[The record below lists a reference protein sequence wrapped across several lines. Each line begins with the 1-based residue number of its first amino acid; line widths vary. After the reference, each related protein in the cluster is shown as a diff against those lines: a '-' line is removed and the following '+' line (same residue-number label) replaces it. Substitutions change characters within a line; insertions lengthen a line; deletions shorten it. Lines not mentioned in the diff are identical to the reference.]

1 MTAFANSHLT
11 VLKQS
16 TAAIISTVRIYGN
29 LLSQI
34 IRMLFLFLYIE
45 NFNFRYHSA
54 FLWINYFSYSQI
66 LIELFFLS
74 GSYHLC
80 GATTPR
86 RRFTAFGRCPERP
99 SRLWGSG
106 TVARKSSYKKLWT
119 DKACIRYSGSQ
130 QGFRDCDCASGGCG
144 ASVWA
149 PASYAEQSLISARE
163 QPENEACSRISDVC
177 LYHNP
182 SFSSRIFFI
191 SSASSLYFPVT

>member
-74 GSYHLC
+74 RSYHLC
-80 GATTPR
+80 GATTLR

-99 SRLWGSG
+99 SRLWSICL
-106 TVARKSSYKKLWT
+106 S
-119 DKACIRYSGSQ
+119 
-130 QGFRDCDCASGGCG
+130 ASELCG
-144 ASVWA
+144 AIANKRMYEIRKRSV
-149 PASYAEQSLISARE
+149 
-163 QPENEACSRISDVC
+163 
-177 LYHNP
+177 
-182 SFSSRIFFI
+182 FSKRSVY
-191 SSASSLYFPVT
+191 SP

>member
-74 GSYHLC
+74 FSVSSLWCHHTPAEVHGLRPLPREAFPVVEKRNWW
-80 GATTPR
+80 GNPR
-86 RRFTAFGRCPERP
+86 RGNESESNTSQR
-99 SRLWGSG
+99 
-106 TVARKSSYKKLWT
+106 T
-119 DKACIRYSGSQ
+119 DKANLLSRKNIRSVCRTQ
-130 QGFRDCDCASGGCG
+130 QGFRKFRTC
-144 ASVWA
+144 
-149 PASYAEQSLISARE
+149 
-163 QPENEACSRISDVC
+163 
-177 LYHNP
+177 
-182 SFSSRIFFI
+182 
-191 SSASSLYFPVT
+191 

>member
-80 GATTPR
+80 GVTTPR
-86 RRFTAFGRCPERP
+86 RRFTAFGRCPKRP

-106 TVARKSSYKKLWT
+106 TDEVIPAEVT
-119 DKACIRYSGSQ
+119 NQKATPAKEQIKQICCLEKIYAPFTGLSK
-130 QGFRDCDCASGGCG
+130 ASVNFVHASCGCG
-144 ASVWA
+144 ASV
-149 PASYAEQSLISARE
+149 
-163 QPENEACSRISDVC
+163 
-177 LYHNP
+177 
-182 SFSSRIFFI
+182 
-191 SSASSLYFPVT
+191 

>member
-74 GSYHLC
+74 GGIIFMVPPHPGGGS
-80 GATTPR
+80 
-86 RRFTAFGRCPERP
+86 RP
-99 SRLWGSG
+99 SAAAPRGLP
-106 TVARKSSYKKLWT
+106 
-119 DKACIRYSGSQ
+119 
-130 QGFRDCDCASGGCG
+130 GCG
-144 ASVWA
+144 E
-149 PASYAEQSLISARE
+149 AELMR
-163 QPENEACSRISDVC
+163 
-177 LYHNP
+177 
-182 SFSSRIFFI
+182 
-191 SSASSLYFPVT
+191 

>member
-74 GSYHLC
+74 GGIIFVAPSQP
-80 GATTPR
+80 G
-86 RRFTAFGRCPERP
+86 GGSRP
-99 SRLWGSG
+99 SAAAPRGLP
-106 TVARKSSYKKLWT
+106 
-119 DKACIRYSGSQ
+119 
-130 QGFRDCDCASGGCG
+130 GCG
-144 ASVWA
+144 EAELSQENRPIKSFELIKHASDIQE
-149 PASYAEQSLISARE
+149 ASKAFETATVLVAVVEHLFERQRVMRSNR
-163 QPENEACSRISDVC
+163 
-177 LYHNP
+177 
-182 SFSSRIFFI
+182 
-191 SSASSLYFPVT
+191 